1 MTWYIDSKN
10 LCRILKIGSKKSY
23 ILTWNFCNNFWK
35 LQNLQIIFDITWLPR
50 GENIHADLLS
60 TLPPNVTTTPELYK
74 NISRDDQSHSF
85 IVWYIYADSTKLW
98 EVCDCAW
105 FYFHL
110 MPICFG
116 FYFALRRT
124 TQFTSLF
131 GFYIHRWICLF
142 INNSKT
148 SACPVKML
156 QRYTC
161 ISVGKYRHFWSFFVQ
176 TLCLNSR
183 RV

>member
-1 MTWYIDSKN
+1 MGSVR
-10 LCRILKIGSKKSY
+10 LCVIL
-23 ILTWNFCNNFWK
+23 
-35 LQNLQIIFDITWLPR
+35 
-50 GENIHADLLS
+50 
-60 TLPPNVTTTPELYK
+60 LY
-74 NISRDDQSHSF
+74 
-85 IVWYIYADSTKLW
+85 
-98 EVCDCAW
+98 
-105 FYFHL
+105 L

-148 SACPVKML
+148 SVCPVKML

-161 ISVGKYRHFWSFFVQ
+161 ISVGKYRHSWSFFVQ
-176 TLCLNSR
+176 TVFKFKEGLKLIYIQIKKKLSYTQAIWYMLSKRISHYGKC
-183 RV
+183 

>member
-10 LCRILKIGSKKSY
+10 LCRILKIGSKNSY

-35 LQNLQIIFDITWLPR
+35 LQNLQIIFDITWLRR

-60 TLPPNVTTTPELYK
+60 TLPPNVTTKPELYK

-105 FYFHL
+105 FYFIWCQFVL
-110 MPICFG
+110 G
-116 FYFALRRT
+116 FILRYEEPRSSLRCSD
-124 TQFTSLF
+124 FT
-131 GFYIHRWICLF
+131 F
-142 INNSKT
+142 IDGYVFSSIIAK
-148 SACPVKML
+148 L
-156 QRYTC
+156 RL
-161 ISVGKYRHFWSFFVQ
+161 VQ
-176 TLCLNSR
+176 
-183 RV
+183 

>member
-1 MTWYIDSKN
+1 MTTKAIVL
-10 LCRILKIGSKKSY
+10 LC
-23 ILTWNFCNNFWK
+23 
-35 LQNLQIIFDITWLPR
+35 D
-50 GENIHADLLS
+50 
-60 TLPPNVTTTPELYK
+60 
-74 NISRDDQSHSF
+74 
-85 IVWYIYADSTKLW
+85 IYADSTKLW
-98 EVCDCAW
+98 EVRDCTW

-110 MPICFG
+110 MPICVG
-116 FYFALRRT
+116 FYFALRGT

-161 ISVGKYRHFWSFFVQ
+161 ISVGKYTCRQFWSFLFKNKKKIVTHKQ
-176 TLCLNSR
+176 YSGCYQNLYHIMENVNTGLHSLRSASGWR
-183 RV
+183 RQR